1 MRPVISSLGPV
12 VNMIIFF
19 KYIYIYILFIYFY
32 NEYVIKLTHQTY
44 RKPLLISVDIVIFYQ
59 ETKKIKKRKKK

>member
-19 KYIYIYILFIYFY
+19 KYIYIFLFIYFY

-44 RKPLLISVDIVIFYQ
+44 RMPLLISVDIVIFYQ
-59 ETKKIKKRKKK
+59 ETKK